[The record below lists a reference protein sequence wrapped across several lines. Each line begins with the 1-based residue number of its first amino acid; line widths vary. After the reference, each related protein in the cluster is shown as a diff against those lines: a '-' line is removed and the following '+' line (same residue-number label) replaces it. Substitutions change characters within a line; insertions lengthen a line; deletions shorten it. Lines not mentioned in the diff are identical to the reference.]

1 MSCLQNHV
9 VFYTGTTGDPVPVVK
24 GWLRLSLRNVDETN
38 PAHSKEIPYRN
49 YFSTEVQKPIVGGIY
64 PVDVEIWPT
73 NVVVGKG
80 GKLALQISSHDTQGS
95 GLFEHNH
102 PEDRPEAALKGLNCI
117 HVGGGNQSYLCLP
130 VIPQK

>member
-1 MSCLQNHV
+1 M
-9 VFYTGTTGDPVPVVK
+9 K
-24 GWLRLSLRNVDETN
+24 GWLRLSLRKTDETN

-49 YFSTEVQKPIVGGIY
+49 YFSTDVQQPLVGEKY

-80 GKLALQISSHDTQGS
+80 HKLALEIASHDTQGS

-102 PEDRPEAALKGLNCI
+102 PEDRPESTLKGLNCI
-117 HVGGGNQSYLCLP
+117 HVGGENQSYLRLP
-130 VIPQK
+130 FIPER